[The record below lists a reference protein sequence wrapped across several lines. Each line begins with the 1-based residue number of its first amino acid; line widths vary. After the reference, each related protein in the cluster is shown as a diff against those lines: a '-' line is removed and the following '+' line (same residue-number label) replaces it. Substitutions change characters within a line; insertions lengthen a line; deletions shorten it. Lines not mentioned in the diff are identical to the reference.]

1 LHYPTI
7 EEFCLHNSITS
18 SARSFLAIFFTT
30 SGGSPLN
37 VL

>member
-1 LHYPTI
+1 LHK
-7 EEFCLHNSITS
+7 SITS